1 MDVFTL
7 AAEILGDVRLTSGQ
21 LGQLRALEYRLLV
34 ESLRET
40 APPSRT
46 QLVDEILEMLEGV
59 RAQEITEQ
67 QLNFASSVLRDTEI
81 QLCALVQSLN

>member
-46 QLVDEILEMLEGV
+46 QLVDEILEMLTPDQRG
-59 RAQEITEQ
+59 
-67 QLNFASSVLRDTEI
+67 
-81 QLCALVQSLN
+81 ALTNQGSMRS

>member
-7 AAEILGDVRLTSGQ
+7 AAEILGDVQLTSGQ

-46 QLVDEILEMLEGV
+46 QLVNEILEMLTPDQRG
-59 RAQEITEQ
+59 
-67 QLNFASSVLRDTEI
+67 
-81 QLCALVQSLN
+81 ALTNQGSTRS

>member
-40 APPSRT
+40 APPART
-46 QLVDEILEMLEGV
+46 QLVNEIL
-59 RAQEITEQ
+59 
-67 QLNFASSVLRDTEI
+67 VLLTPD
-81 QLCALVQSLN
+81 QGGALTIHGSTLS